1 MKGSTV
7 LIGVILVLVL
17 LVVGVFGTYINY
29 SNQFKVMDNEV
40 EAQLKQVDNVL
51 LRRHDLIPNLVNTVK
66 GYAKHEKDVFT
77 NLNNARNQLMQAN
90 TVKEKAAAEGSL
102 TTALSRLLVVTENYP
117 QLKANEQFNRLMDN
131 LEGSENRLTVERQKY
146 NELVKAFNT
155 KIQLFPGSIIAGMM
169 GASKKEYFEV
179 PTAAKENPV
188 VDFNQ

>member
-179 PTAAKENPV
+179 PPAAKENPV